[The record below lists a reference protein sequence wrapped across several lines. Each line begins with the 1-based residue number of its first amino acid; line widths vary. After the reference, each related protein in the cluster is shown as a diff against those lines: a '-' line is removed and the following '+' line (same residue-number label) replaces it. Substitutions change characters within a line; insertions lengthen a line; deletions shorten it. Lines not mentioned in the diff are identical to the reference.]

1 MMVKRQKSLVLSLLG
16 SAGLLLTQLAYGA
29 APPLPL
35 PSRGTPT
42 ASDQAKIAAFVQYY
56 AQQMSAAAHQS
67 DMVRARRRLLAPLQS
82 TTNPPSA
89 EFTYDFG
96 TQVANDFTSLLSNKK
111 TALNAAITIGSIG
124 DISMQAPLQTALTN
138 ANPAVRYWGAKG
150 MGHIFTPLMSIGP
163 AYQQAVA
170 AVQQA
175 LAAES
180 DPLVA
185 EEMSKVLLTQNPLP
199 TGLANLISN
208 AIARGIVGYDDVVPN
223 NLDITSGLAANLA
236 DAARRG
242 STLTDTQKAE
252 AINTL
257 SILMSD
263 TAQYLSA
270 GLLDRKQKLSAF
282 SAINNA
288 ADAMNAITGTT
299 NFSLTGLNAQ
309 SDPAAIL
316 LAVNG
321 ITGAQG
327 QPGAVQKLFPKIV
340 IPHRI
345 SALQTR

>member
-1 MMVKRQKSLVLSLLG
+1 
-16 SAGLLLTQLAYGA
+16 
-29 APPLPL
+29 
-35 PSRGTPT
+35 
-42 ASDQAKIAAFVQYY
+42 
-56 AQQMSAAAHQS
+56 
-67 DMVRARRRLLAPLQS
+67 
-82 TTNPPSA
+82 
-89 EFTYDFG
+89 
-96 TQVANDFTSLLSNKK
+96 
-111 TALNAAITIGSIG
+111 
-124 DISMQAPLQTALTN
+124 
-138 ANPAVRYWGAKG
+138 
-150 MGHIFTPLMSIGP
+150 
-163 AYQQAVA
+163 
-170 AVQQA
+170 
-175 LAAES
+175 
-180 DPLVA
+180 
-185 EEMSKVLLTQNPLP
+185 MSKVLLTQNPLP